1 MAASI
6 MLRLDFT
13 ESLILDEALTH
24 YAVDQQYRAEREA
37 DGRPR
42 ELWARLADELRH
54 TVNRAGTPHSGKER
68 VVPLTITGDRMH
80 ILTAALDSWARRQ
93 EVEAT
98 ATDDDPGNLEE
109 AANIARALLL
119 RISGLIIDGHHI
131 DGHHIDGHHIDGH
144 HTDGR
149 S

>member
-24 YAVDQQYRAEREA
+24 YAVDQQYRAQREA

-68 VVPLTITGDRMH
+68 VVALTVTGDRMH

-93 EVEAT
+93 EKSKPPPPTTTPAT
-98 ATDDDPGNLEE
+98 WRKPPTSPEPCYCGS
-109 AANIARALLL
+109 AA
-119 RISGLIIDGHHI
+119 
-131 DGHHIDGHHIDGH
+131 
-144 HTDGR
+144 
-149 S
+149 